1 MEVRSVLNTKPCR
14 LFLLGAL
21 TCALIT
27 AQMTVTGSI
36 SGNMTDPSGQALAG
50 AKVTVLSTTTS
61 EPRTAVANETGSF
74 NLIAVQPGVY
84 TLRVEHP
91 GFKVYERREL
101 VVSANERVSL
111 GDIMMQIGEV
121 TET

>member
-1 MEVRSVLNTKPCR
+1 MLNTKPCR

-50 AKVTVLSTTTS
+50 AKVSVLSTTTS

-84 TLRVEHP
+84 TLRVEHRDHLVIMP
-91 GFKVYERREL
+91 ESERF
-101 VVSANERVSL
+101 V
-111 GDIMMQIGEV
+111 EV
-121 TET
+121 LRHRTEVPHRQ